1 MKTLPEFFLGLLNL
15 LTHFK
20 RERERERNEILICTH
35 QLSFLSYL
43 LHLCYFCS
51 FFVLF
56 CFNLLLPNLLYN
68 LFRFFRGILMM
79 WKSCIKYDTLNIT
92 GWKIHLINC
101 VLRRTGWLVLF
112 FILVNHSVIFLLN
125 ILWFSL

>member
-20 RERERERNEILICTH
+20 REREREKWNINLHTPALISIIFVTSV
-35 QLSFLSYL
+35 LFL
-43 LHLCYFCS
+43 F

-56 CFNLLLPNLLYN
+56 CFNLLLSNLLYN

-79 WKSCIKYDTLNIT
+79 WKSCIKYDTLNTT